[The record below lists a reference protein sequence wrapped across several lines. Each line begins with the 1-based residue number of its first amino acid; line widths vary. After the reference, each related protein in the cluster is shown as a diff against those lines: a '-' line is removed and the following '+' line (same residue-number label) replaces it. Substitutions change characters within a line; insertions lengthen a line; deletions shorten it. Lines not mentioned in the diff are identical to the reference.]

1 MNNVELQ
8 KEIEEKRNSLSTDRL
23 DMSYGEIIS
32 MYQNDDLIINPE
44 FQRLFRWNDFQKT
57 RFIESILLGIPTP
70 PIFVAEDKEGKWEL
84 VDGLQRLSTIISF
97 FGLLK
102 TQSEEKNKWTL
113 EKAPLIPA
121 LEGVN
126 IDKLPS
132 LFQRNI
138 KRAYCRVE
146 IIKWDSNIDMRYE
159 LFNRL
164 NTGGSTLTEQE
175 IRNCIFRGNGNE
187 FNNFIRELADIPQF
201 IELVSISSKKREELY
216 LDELVLRFLSLK
228 DDYASM
234 TDNLSEHMTSFM
246 ENETKYHNLVY
257 EYEKKNFIK
266 VINLLCEIGP
276 DVFKAE
282 NKQFSS
288 ALYDGIMV
296 SAEKEKK
303 RNEYIRNNINY
314 LFQNYALIDTDTVY
328 ENLILALEYE
338 KITKKEKLKR
348 INETL
353 ELVGLKDF
361 NNKKIFTLSGGEQQ
375 RVALARIMLKRGDI
389 ILADEPTG
397 NLDKEN
403 SNKVMEIL
411 TRLKKDGKT
420 IIIVTHDESIANQ
433 CDDVIRW

>member
-1 MNNVELQ
+1 MENNALQ
-8 KEIEEKRNSLSTDRL
+8 KEIEEKRNSLTTDRL

-44 FQRLFRWNDFQKT
+44 FQRLFRWNNYQKT

-102 TQSEEKNKWTL
+102 GPSEEKNKWTL
-113 EKAPLIPA
+113 EKAPLVSA
-121 LEGVN
+121 LEGIN
-126 IDKLPS
+126 IDNLPL

-164 NTGGSTLTEQE
+164 NTGGSSLTEQE

-187 FNNFIRELADIPQF
+187 FNNFIRELADLPQF
-201 IELVSISSKKREELY
+201 IELVDISSKKKDELY

-228 DDYASM
+228 EDYNSM
-234 TDNLSEHMTSFM
+234 NDNLSEHMTKFM

-257 EYEKKNFIK
+257 DFEKENFNNI
-266 VINLLCEIGP
+266 ISLLYKLGS
-276 DVFKAE
+276 DVFKAT

-288 ALYDGIMV
+288 AIYDGIMV
-296 SAEKEKK
+296 ATNK
-303 RNEYIRNNINY
+303 
-314 LFQNYALIDTDTVY
+314 F
-328 ENLILALEYE
+328 YE
-338 KITKKEKLKR
+338 KYKDDVESLKAKIKLLKNNEEYKSNMGSNSGGKGRVQKR
-348 INETL
+348 I
-353 ELVGLKDF
+353 
-361 NNKKIFTLSGGEQQ
+361 
-375 RVALARIMLKRGDI
+375 
-389 ILADEPTG
+389 
-397 NLDKEN
+397 
-403 SNKVMEIL
+403 
-411 TRLKKDGKT
+411 
-420 IIIVTHDESIANQ
+420 SIAI
-433 CDDVIRW
+433 DIFGKE

>member
-1 MNNVELQ
+1 MENNALQ
-8 KEIEEKRNSLSTDRL
+8 KEIEEKRNSLTTDRL

-44 FQRLFRWNDFQKT
+44 FQRLFRWNNYQKT

-102 TQSEEKNKWTL
+102 GPSEEKNKWTL
-113 EKAPLIPA
+113 EKAPLVSA
-121 LEGVN
+121 LEGIN
-126 IDKLPS
+126 IDTLPL

-164 NTGGSTLTEQE
+164 NTGGSSLTEQE

-187 FNNFIRELADIPQF
+187 FNNFIRELADLPKF
-201 IELVSISSKKREELY
+201 IKLVDISSKKKDELY

-228 DDYASM
+228 EDYDYM
-234 TDNLSEHMTSFM
+234 NDNLSEHMTKFM

-257 EYEKKNFIK
+257 DFEKENFNNI
-266 VINLLCEIGP
+266 ISLLYKLGP
-276 DVFKAE
+276 DVFKAT

-288 ALYDGIMV
+288 AIYDGIMI
-296 SAEKEKK
+296 ATNK
-303 RNEYIRNNINY
+303 
-314 LFQNYALIDTDTVY
+314 F
-328 ENLILALEYE
+328 YE
-338 KITKKEKLKR
+338 KYKDDVESLRAKIKLLKSNEEYKSNMGSNSGGKGRVQKR
-348 INETL
+348 I
-353 ELVGLKDF
+353 
-361 NNKKIFTLSGGEQQ
+361 
-375 RVALARIMLKRGDI
+375 
-389 ILADEPTG
+389 
-397 NLDKEN
+397 
-403 SNKVMEIL
+403 
-411 TRLKKDGKT
+411 
-420 IIIVTHDESIANQ
+420 SIAI
-433 CDDVIRW
+433 DIFGKE

>member
-1 MNNVELQ
+1 MENIELQ
-8 KEIEEKRNSLSTDRL
+8 NEIEEKRNSLSTDRL

-44 FQRLFRWNDFQKT
+44 FQRLFRWNNYQKT
-57 RFIESILLGIPTP
+57 RFVESILLGIPTP

-102 TQSEEKNKWTL
+102 SPSEEKIKWTL
-113 EKAPLIPA
+113 EKAPLISA

-126 IDKLPS
+126 IDTLPS

-164 NTGGSTLTEQE
+164 NTGGSSLTEQE

-201 IELVSISSKKREELY
+201 VELADISKKKKEELY

-228 DDYASM
+228 EDYNSM
-234 TDNLSEHMTSFM
+234 RDNLSEHMTSFM
-246 ENETKYHNLVY
+246 ENETKYHNLFY
-257 EYEKKNFIK
+257 DYEKDNFINIISLLHK
-266 VINLLCEIGP
+266 VGP
-276 DVFKAE
+276 DVFKAT

-296 SAEKEKK
+296 ATNKFYEKYKDNVTALKEKIELLK
-303 RNEYIRNNINY
+303 NDDDYKYNMGSNSGGKGRV
-314 LFQNYALIDTDTVY
+314 Q
-328 ENLILALEYE
+328 
-338 KITKKEKLKR
+338 KR
-348 INETL
+348 I
-353 ELVGLKDF
+353 
-361 NNKKIFTLSGGEQQ
+361 
-375 RVALARIMLKRGDI
+375 
-389 ILADEPTG
+389 
-397 NLDKEN
+397 
-403 SNKVMEIL
+403 
-411 TRLKKDGKT
+411 
-420 IIIVTHDESIANQ
+420 SIAI
-433 CDDVIRW
+433 DIFDKG

>member
-1 MNNVELQ
+1 MENIELQ
-8 KEIEEKRNSLSTDRL
+8 NEIEEKRNSLSTDRL

-44 FQRLFRWNDFQKT
+44 FQRLFRWNNYQKT
-57 RFIESILLGIPTP
+57 RFVESILLGIPTP

-102 TQSEEKNKWTL
+102 SPSEEKNKWTL
-113 EKAPLIPA
+113 EKAPLISA

-126 IDKLPS
+126 IDTLPS

-164 NTGGSTLTEQE
+164 NTGGSSLTEQE

-201 IELVSISSKKREELY
+201 VELADISKKKKEELY

-228 DDYASM
+228 EDYNSM
-234 TDNLSEHMTSFM
+234 RDNLSEHMTSFM
-246 ENETKYHNLVY
+246 ENETKYHNLFY
-257 EYEKKNFIK
+257 DYEKDNFINIISLLYK
-266 VINLLCEIGP
+266 VGP
-276 DVFKAE
+276 DVFKAT

-296 SAEKEKK
+296 ATNKFYEKYKDNVTALKEKIELLK
-303 RNEYIRNNINY
+303 NDDDYKYNMGSNSGGKGRV
-314 LFQNYALIDTDTVY
+314 Q
-328 ENLILALEYE
+328 
-338 KITKKEKLKR
+338 KR
-348 INETL
+348 I
-353 ELVGLKDF
+353 
-361 NNKKIFTLSGGEQQ
+361 
-375 RVALARIMLKRGDI
+375 
-389 ILADEPTG
+389 
-397 NLDKEN
+397 
-403 SNKVMEIL
+403 
-411 TRLKKDGKT
+411 
-420 IIIVTHDESIANQ
+420 SIAI
-433 CDDVIRW
+433 DIFDKG

>member
-1 MNNVELQ
+1 MENNVLQ
-8 KEIEEKRNSLSTDRL
+8 KEIEEKRNSLTTDRL

-44 FQRLFRWNDFQKT
+44 FQRLFRWNNYQKT

-102 TQSEEKNKWTL
+102 GPSEEKNKWTL
-113 EKAPLIPA
+113 EKAPLVSA
-121 LEGVN
+121 LEGIN
-126 IDKLPS
+126 IDTLPL

-164 NTGGSTLTEQE
+164 NTGGSSLTEQE

-187 FNNFIRELADIPQF
+187 FNNFIRELADLPQF
-201 IELVSISSKKREELY
+201 IELVDISSKKKDELY

-228 DDYASM
+228 EDYDYM
-234 TDNLSEHMTSFM
+234 NDNLSEHMTKFM

-257 EYEKKNFIK
+257 DFEKENFNNI
-266 VINLLCEIGP
+266 ISLLYKLGS
-276 DVFKAE
+276 DVFKAT

-288 ALYDGIMV
+288 AIYDGIMV
-296 SAEKEKK
+296 ATNK
-303 RNEYIRNNINY
+303 
-314 LFQNYALIDTDTVY
+314 F
-328 ENLILALEYE
+328 YE
-338 KITKKEKLKR
+338 KYKDDVESLKAKIKLLKNNEEYKSNMGSNSGGKGRVQKR
-348 INETL
+348 I
-353 ELVGLKDF
+353 
-361 NNKKIFTLSGGEQQ
+361 
-375 RVALARIMLKRGDI
+375 
-389 ILADEPTG
+389 
-397 NLDKEN
+397 
-403 SNKVMEIL
+403 
-411 TRLKKDGKT
+411 
-420 IIIVTHDESIANQ
+420 SIAI
-433 CDDVIRW
+433 DIFGKE

>member
-1 MNNVELQ
+1 MENNVLQ
-8 KEIEEKRNSLSTDRL
+8 KEIEEKRNSLTTDRL

-44 FQRLFRWNDFQKT
+44 FQRLFRWNNYQKT

-102 TQSEEKNKWTL
+102 GPSEEKNKWTL
-113 EKAPLIPA
+113 EKAPLVSA
-121 LEGVN
+121 LEGIN
-126 IDKLPS
+126 IDTLPL

-164 NTGGSTLTEQE
+164 NTGGSSLTEQE

-187 FNNFIRELADIPQF
+187 FNNFIRELADLPQF
-201 IELVSISSKKREELY
+201 IELVDISSKKKDELY

-228 DDYASM
+228 EDYNSM
-234 TDNLSEHMTSFM
+234 NDNLSEHMTKFM

-257 EYEKKNFIK
+257 DFEKENFNNI
-266 VINLLCEIGP
+266 ISLLYKLGS
-276 DVFKAE
+276 DVFKAT

-288 ALYDGIMV
+288 AIYDGIMV
-296 SAEKEKK
+296 ATNK
-303 RNEYIRNNINY
+303 
-314 LFQNYALIDTDTVY
+314 F
-328 ENLILALEYE
+328 YE
-338 KITKKEKLKR
+338 KYKDDVESLKAKIKLLKNNEEYKSNMGSNSGGKGRVQKR
-348 INETL
+348 I
-353 ELVGLKDF
+353 
-361 NNKKIFTLSGGEQQ
+361 
-375 RVALARIMLKRGDI
+375 
-389 ILADEPTG
+389 
-397 NLDKEN
+397 
-403 SNKVMEIL
+403 
-411 TRLKKDGKT
+411 
-420 IIIVTHDESIANQ
+420 SIAI
-433 CDDVIRW
+433 DIFGKE

>member
-1 MNNVELQ
+1 MENNVLQ
-8 KEIEEKRNSLSTDRL
+8 KEIEEKRNSLTTDRL

-44 FQRLFRWNDFQKT
+44 FQRLFRWNNYQKT

-102 TQSEEKNKWTL
+102 GPSEEKNKWTL
-113 EKAPLIPA
+113 EKAPLVSA
-121 LEGVN
+121 LEGIN
-126 IDKLPS
+126 IDTLPL

-164 NTGGSTLTEQE
+164 NTGGSSLTEQE

-187 FNNFIRELADIPQF
+187 FNNFIRELADLPQF
-201 IELVSISSKKREELY
+201 IELVDISSKKKDELY

-228 DDYASM
+228 EDYNSM
-234 TDNLSEHMTSFM
+234 NDNLSEHMTKFM

-257 EYEKKNFIK
+257 DFEKENFNNI
-266 VINLLCEIGP
+266 ISLLYKLGP
-276 DVFKAE
+276 DVFKAT

-288 ALYDGIMV
+288 AIYDGIMV
-296 SAEKEKK
+296 ATNK
-303 RNEYIRNNINY
+303 
-314 LFQNYALIDTDTVY
+314 F
-328 ENLILALEYE
+328 YE
-338 KITKKEKLKR
+338 KYKDDVESLKAKIKLLKNNEEYKSNMGSNSGGKGRVQKR
-348 INETL
+348 I
-353 ELVGLKDF
+353 
-361 NNKKIFTLSGGEQQ
+361 
-375 RVALARIMLKRGDI
+375 
-389 ILADEPTG
+389 
-397 NLDKEN
+397 
-403 SNKVMEIL
+403 
-411 TRLKKDGKT
+411 
-420 IIIVTHDESIANQ
+420 SIAI
-433 CDDVIRW
+433 DIFGKE

>member
-1 MNNVELQ
+1 MENNALQ
-8 KEIEEKRNSLSTDRL
+8 KEIEEKRNSLTTDRL

-44 FQRLFRWNDFQKT
+44 FQRLFRWNNYQKT

-102 TQSEEKNKWTL
+102 GPSEEKNKWTL
-113 EKAPLIPA
+113 EKAPLVSA
-121 LEGVN
+121 LEGIN
-126 IDKLPS
+126 IDTLPL

-164 NTGGSTLTEQE
+164 NTGGSSLTEQE

-187 FNNFIRELADIPQF
+187 FNNFIRELADLPEF
-201 IELVSISSKKREELY
+201 IELVDISSKKKDELY

-228 DDYASM
+228 EEYNSM
-234 TDNLSEHMTSFM
+234 NDNLSEHMTKFM

-257 EYEKKNFIK
+257 DFEKVNFNNI
-266 VINLLCEIGP
+266 ISLLYKLGP
-276 DVFKAE
+276 DVFKAT

-288 ALYDGIMV
+288 AIYDGIMV
-296 SAEKEKK
+296 ATNK
-303 RNEYIRNNINY
+303 
-314 LFQNYALIDTDTVY
+314 F
-328 ENLILALEYE
+328 YE
-338 KITKKEKLKR
+338 KYKDDVESLKAKIKVLKSNEEYKSNMGSNSSGKGRVQKR
-348 INETL
+348 I
-353 ELVGLKDF
+353 
-361 NNKKIFTLSGGEQQ
+361 
-375 RVALARIMLKRGDI
+375 
-389 ILADEPTG
+389 
-397 NLDKEN
+397 
-403 SNKVMEIL
+403 
-411 TRLKKDGKT
+411 
-420 IIIVTHDESIANQ
+420 SIAI
-433 CDDVIRW
+433 DIFGKE

>member
-1 MNNVELQ
+1 MENNVLQ
-8 KEIEEKRNSLSTDRL
+8 KEIEEKRNSLTTDRL

-44 FQRLFRWNDFQKT
+44 FQRLFRWNNYQKT

-102 TQSEEKNKWTL
+102 GPSEEKNKWTL
-113 EKAPLIPA
+113 EKAPLVSA
-121 LEGVN
+121 LEGIN
-126 IDKLPS
+126 IDNLPL

-164 NTGGSTLTEQE
+164 NTGGSSLTEQE

-187 FNNFIRELADIPQF
+187 FNNFIRELADLPQF
-201 IELVSISSKKREELY
+201 IELVDISSKKKDELY

-228 DDYASM
+228 EDYNSM
-234 TDNLSEHMTSFM
+234 NDNLSEHMTKFM

-257 EYEKKNFIK
+257 DFEKENFNNI
-266 VINLLCEIGP
+266 ISLLYKLGS
-276 DVFKAE
+276 DVFKAT

-288 ALYDGIMV
+288 AIYDGIMV
-296 SAEKEKK
+296 ATNK
-303 RNEYIRNNINY
+303 
-314 LFQNYALIDTDTVY
+314 F
-328 ENLILALEYE
+328 YE
-338 KITKKEKLKR
+338 KYKDDVESLKAKIKLLKNNEEYKSNMGSNSGGKGRVQKR
-348 INETL
+348 I
-353 ELVGLKDF
+353 
-361 NNKKIFTLSGGEQQ
+361 
-375 RVALARIMLKRGDI
+375 
-389 ILADEPTG
+389 
-397 NLDKEN
+397 
-403 SNKVMEIL
+403 
-411 TRLKKDGKT
+411 
-420 IIIVTHDESIANQ
+420 SIAI
-433 CDDVIRW
+433 DIFGKE